1 MEAST
6 SDVAHVMDN
15 TSNISCNVNAS
26 TSDVVQV
33 VENNFY
39 RSPSCD
45 VVQVETLYIR
55 PSVEGHDVAQVDN
68 ISSLSPCDLAQ
79 VDNLILQANANGQTI
94 VQVDNSLLK
103 TIVNG

>member
-6 SDVAHVMDN
+6 SDVAHVKDN
-15 TSNISCNVNAS
+15 ISNISCNVKAS
-26 TSDVVQV
+26 TSDGVQ

-45 VVQVETLYIR
+45 VVQVETLFIR